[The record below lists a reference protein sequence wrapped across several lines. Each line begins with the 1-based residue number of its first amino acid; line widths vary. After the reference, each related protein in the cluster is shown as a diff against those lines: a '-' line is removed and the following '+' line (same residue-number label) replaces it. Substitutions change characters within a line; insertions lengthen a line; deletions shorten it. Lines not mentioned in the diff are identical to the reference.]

1 MVARRVVVALVMV
14 LAPLSAK
21 VAHAELV
28 GARESACGM
37 TVRAAGPIA
46 TVTETHALVGADATP
61 AEAVYRFA
69 LPTGAAITDA
79 TIAIDGATASA
90 VTVTAEAIAT
100 TTPDAD
106 VLALAPDRGLVRWLG
121 AEAERDLFEARA
133 FPVRAGATATLS
145 VTWTAA
151 ARYDDGRLQLAV
163 PARGDEHGLARCA
176 VTVQARPAAGVK
188 RFTAAFVN
196 GVKVAPVGGRSDV
209 ANTRDLVVELVP
221 SWKSAAP
228 TLAMIAQPVGAAR
241 AITSLAVYLPPRA
254 SAKPFAPP
262 RLLLV
267 LDTTRSLG
275 AEGRAATA
283 ALADAL
289 IAAVPA
295 ATPVEAIAFDRASH
309 RLLGTWTRAGDAR
322 RRVRDALAATPS
334 GGGSDLP
341 AALNLAAATIGDEP
355 TRVVVITDAILST
368 RITASDLLGAATMPV
383 SIATLD
389 VLVPVVPG
397 APLPDRAVLDPLA
410 AAFHGKVLTL
420 RTPEVASRAAG
431 LARELADDLPLRDLS
446 ITLDGAPVLLDLP
459 DQLAPG
465 AGVVVHVSH
474 AGAPMRTAQLV
485 ALRGPASVTVD
496 AIALPSSVTA
506 IAVAAAVRGHISR
519 DTAGLD
525 PPDLLSLTRRSRVVS
540 SVGALALVDPRG
552 PGGAARL
559 ELARSTGAFTRT
571 PPPGA
576 LELDQALPDE
586 PAPVAARGNDD
597 GLPDT
602 TYKYLIKYQL
612 WPQVKAC
619 YATALQGKP
628 KFGGTLDVTL
638 EIARGE
644 IHAARFGGTTLP
656 SEFVACVAAAAYA
669 IEVPSY
675 GLDGLSQVIA
685 IVHKPIF
692 LSVPPDEPEPQLD
705 ESFGFTEPEAGPPPL
720 E

>member
-1 MVARRVVVALVMV
+1 MPSRRVVVALMMV
-14 LAPLSAK
+14 LAPT

-28 GARESACGM
+28 GARESSCALA
-37 TVRAAGPIA
+37 VRAAGPIV

-61 AEAVYRFA
+61 TEATYRFD
-69 LPTGAAITDA
+69 LPAGAAITDA
-79 TIAIDGATASA
+79 SVAADGSTASA
-90 VTVTAEAIAT
+90 LVVTAEAIAT

-121 AEAERDLFEARA
+121 AEDDRERFEARV

-151 ARYDDGRLQLAV
+151 ARYDDGRLQLVV
-163 PARGDEHGLARCA
+163 PARDDDHGLARCA
-176 VTVQARPAAGVK
+176 VTVQARPAAGVR
-188 RFTAAFVN
+188 RFAGAYVN
-196 GVKVAPVGGRSDV
+196 GVKVAATGGRTDV
-209 ANTRDLVVELVP
+209 ANTRELVVELVP
-221 SWKSAAP
+221 VWKSAAP
-228 TLAMIAQPVGAAR
+228 TVAMYAQPVGAAR
-241 AITSLAVYLPPRA
+241 AITSIAVYLPPRA
-254 SAKPFAPP
+254 STKPFAPP

-309 RLLGTWTRAGDAR
+309 RLLGTWTRASDAR

-334 GGGSDLP
+334 GGGSDLA
-341 AALNLAAATIGDEP
+341 AALNLAATTIGDEP

-368 RITASDLLGAATMPV
+368 RTTASDLLGAATMPV
-383 SIATLD
+383 SLATLD
-389 VLVPVVPG
+389 VVVPVVPG

-420 RTPEVASRAAG
+420 RTAEVTTRSAG

-465 AGVVVHVSH
+465 TGVLAHVSH
-474 AGAPMRTAQLV
+474 AGAPMRTARLV

-496 AIALPSSVTA
+496 AIALPA
-506 IAVAAAVRGHISR
+506 AVASVAVTAAVRGLVSR

-525 PPDLLSLTRRSRVVS
+525 PPDLLSLTRRTRAVS
-540 SVGALALVDPRG
+540 SIGALALVDPRG
-552 PGGAARL
+552 PGGAARI

-576 LELDQALPDE
+576 LELDQPLPD
-586 PAPVAARGNDD
+586 APPPTTAGRADD

-602 TYKYLIKYQL
+602 TYQYLIKYQL
-612 WPQVKAC
+612 WPHVKAC

-644 IHAARFGGTTLP
+644 IHAARFGGSALP

-685 IVHKPIF
+685 VVHKPII
-692 LSVPPDEPEPQLD
+692 LTVPPDEPEPQLD
-705 ESFGFTEPEAGPPPL
+705 ESFGFDEPEAGPPPL